1 MHCIEF
7 SKSRLT
13 VGIVMIVTLNKLGFK
28 SRPSSMLD
36 QMRDTMLKQRLYF
49 FLKQQFHPWVAART
63 RTINLLNVPNSFFY
77 TLNIVVKPDMKCK
90 QGNSLNFRVKGDNFL
105 QNTPKVNDKLIILD
119 IIFNAIVRKC
129 FECDLVNDVVR
140 NLLNT
145 S

>member
-7 SKSRLT
+7 QKSRLT
-13 VGIVMIVTLNKLGFK
+13 VGIVMIVALKKLRFK
-28 SRPSSMLD
+28 SRSSSLLD
-36 QMRDTMLKQRLYF
+36 QMRDTMLKQRRYF
-49 FLKQQFHPWVAART
+49 FLNKFHPWVAART
-63 RTINLLNVPNSFFY
+63 RTINLHNVPNSFFY

-90 QGNSLNFRVKGDNFL
+90 QGNSFNFRVKSDNFL
-105 QNTPKVNDKLIILD
+105 QNTPKVNYKLIISD

-129 FECDLVNDVVR
+129 FECDLVNDVIR

>member
-7 SKSRLT
+7 PKSRLT
-13 VGIVMIVTLNKLGFK
+13 VGIVMIVALNKFRFK
-28 SRPSSMLD
+28 SSSMLD
-36 QMRDTMLKQRLYF
+36 QMRDTILKQTLYF
-49 FLKQQFHPWVAART
+49 FLNNSFILGLQLQQEPLIYIMFQ
-63 RTINLLNVPNSFFY
+63 TIFFY

-90 QGNSLNFRVKGDNFL
+90 QGNSLNFRVKSDNFL
-105 QNTPKVNDKLIILD
+105 QNTPKVNDKLMISD

-129 FECDLVNDVVR
+129 FECDLVTDVVR

>member
-7 SKSRLT
+7 PKSRLT
-13 VGIVMIVTLNKLGFK
+13 VGIVMIVALNKLRFK
-28 SRPSSMLD
+28 SSSMLD

-49 FLKQQFHPWVAART
+49 FLNKQLHPRVAAKT
-63 RTINLLNVPNSFFY
+63 RTINLHNVPNSFFY
-77 TLNIVVKPDMKCK
+77 TLNIVVKSDMKCK
-90 QGNSLNFRVKGDNFL
+90 QGNSLNFRVKSDNFL
-105 QNTPKVNDKLIILD
+105 QNTPKVDDKLIILH

-129 FECDLVNDVVR
+129 FECDLVNNVVR